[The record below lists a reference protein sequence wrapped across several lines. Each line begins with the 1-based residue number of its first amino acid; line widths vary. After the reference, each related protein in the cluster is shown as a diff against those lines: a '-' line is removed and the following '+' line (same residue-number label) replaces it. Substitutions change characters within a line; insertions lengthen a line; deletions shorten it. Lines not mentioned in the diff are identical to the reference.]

1 MADELYDM
9 SDEELEVAFKAAKA
23 EEQADNATSEED
35 LNDDEYEQ
43 SGDDDDTS
51 DQSDDEDGIDTDEEE
66 AEDGEGE
73 EEEGEESDTEEEDE
87 EKSDDEESEDSTAK
101 DKADEEPASL
111 TFKAVG
117 KEYTITDAEMREQ
130 FPKVFA
136 QAMDYT
142 RKMQAIAPWRKSIDA
157 IENAKLEHSDI
168 NLMIDV
174 FKGDKGALLEVMKRT
189 GIDGLDLDP
198 ETDKYAPKEYGRDEK
213 ALDLEDVIESIRGDE
228 EYRTT
233 HDVLTRAWDEASWRE
248 FANDPNKIAQLHQD
262 VKTGMYAILQKEADK
277 LKVYD
282 GAKGRD
288 FDYYMA
294 AARQYYTK
302 EATKITQK
310 MKQDLEEREKQLDS
324 RTKIAE
330 IEAKSN
336 KREADKYAAGKRR
349 AAAPTGRTTQKKKG
363 VVDYMNVSDEDFE
376 DWYKRLEDRM

>member
-9 SDEELEVAFKAAKA
+9 SDDELEVAFKAAKA
-23 EEQADNATSEED
+23 EEQASDETSDED
-35 LNDDEYEQ
+35 FDDDGYEQ
-43 SGDDDDTS
+43 SDDDDDSS
-51 DQSDDEDGIDTDEEE
+51 DQSDDEDDVDTDEEDDE
-66 AEDGEGE
+66 EGEGE
-73 EEEGEESDTEEEDE
+73 ESEAEEEDDE
-87 EKSDDEESEDSTAK
+87 SEDEESEDEESEKSTAK
-101 DKADEEPASL
+101 DKAEKEPASL

-117 KEYTITDAEMREQ
+117 KEYTITDTEMREQ

-189 GIDGLDLDP
+189 GVDGLDLDP

-228 EYRTT
+228 EYRIT
-233 HDVLTRAWDEASWRE
+233 HDVLTKSWDEASWRE

-294 AARQYYTK
+294 AARQYYTR
-302 EATKITQK
+302 EATNITRK

-330 IEAKSN
+330 IEAKSS

>member
-9 SDEELEVAFKAAKA
+9 SDDELEVAFKAAKA
-23 EEQADNATSEED
+23 EEQDDDETSDED
-35 LNDDEYEQ
+35 FDDDEYEE
-43 SGDDDDTS
+43 SDDDDS
-51 DQSDDEDGIDTDEEE
+51 SDDEDDVDTDEEDDE
-66 AEDGEGE
+66 GGEGE
-73 EEEGEESDTEEEDE
+73 EE
-87 EKSDDEESEDSTAK
+87 DEESEDEESEDEESEKSTTK
-101 DKADEEPASL
+101 GKADKESASL

-117 KEYTITDAEMREQ
+117 KEYTISDTEMREQ

-174 FKGDKGALLEVMKRT
+174 FKGDKGALVEVMKRT
-189 GIDGLDLDP
+189 GVDGLDLDP

-233 HDVLTRAWDEASWRE
+233 HDVLTKSWDEASWRE

-302 EATKITQK
+302 EATNITRK
-310 MKQDLEEREKQLDS
+310 MKQDLQEREKQLDS

-330 IEAKSN
+330 IEAKSS